1 MKKLTPVIVV
11 DAIEPVLPFWRDQLG
26 FAVTAEIPHGDR
38 LGFVILQRDGVEVM
52 YQSRASVA
60 ADVPAMARGDGTRTV
75 LFLEVEDVEDV
86 ARRMKE
92 FETIVPMRKTS
103 YGSTEF
109 FVRAPCGSAVGFAQ
123 FGSGAPDS

>member
-11 DAIEPVLPFWRDQLG
+11 ESIEPVLPFWRDKLG
-26 FAVTAEIPHGDR
+26 FAVTAEVPHGDR
-38 LGFVILQRDGVEVM
+38 LGFVSLQRDGVEVM

-60 ADVPAMARGDGTRTV
+60 ADVPAMAQGDGTRTV
-75 LFLEVEDVEDV
+75 LFIEVDDVRDVE
-86 ARRMKE
+86 RRLAGVE
-92 FETIVPMRKTS
+92 VLVPMRQTF

-123 FGSGAPDS
+123 FGAGSE

>member
-11 DAIEPVLPFWRDQLG
+11 DAIEPVLPFWRDRLG
-26 FAVTAEIPHGDR
+26 FTATAEVPHEGR

-92 FETIVPMRKTS
+92 LETIVPMRKTF